1 MYQTIKGIY
10 KDGTIQP
17 LEPIPVKKE
26 AEVTITFLAEEPESD
41 DIGRLKSEKDLLE
54 EWSTRGFV
62 KLPLKGIKKT
72 ANHEHPPVSL
82 KGKPL
87 SQIIIEERGIR

>member
-1 MYQTIKGIY
+1 MYQTIRGIY
-10 KDGTIQP
+10 KDGIIQP

-26 AEVTITFLAEEPESD
+26 AEVTITFLVEELERD
-41 DIGRLKSEKDLLE
+41 DMGRLESEKRLLE
-54 EWSTRGFV
+54 EWSTRGLV
-62 KLPLKGIKKT
+62 KLPLKSIKKT
-72 ANHEHPPVSL
+72 AKHEHPPVSL

>member
-1 MYQTIKGIY
+1 MYQTIRGIY
-10 KDGTIQP
+10 KDGIIEP

-26 AEVTITFLAEEPESD
+26 AEVTITFLVEELERD
-41 DIGRLKSEKDLLE
+41 DMGRLESEKRLLE
-54 EWSTRGFV
+54 EWSTRGLV
-62 KLPLKGIKKT
+62 KLPLKSIKKM
-72 ANHEHPPVSL
+72 ARHEHPPVSL